1 MFRKSLSENAEKQS
15 VGLAGG
21 QLTGRGDCPHWTK
34 VIENSG
40 KFVVLMLFLGMVSF
54 LPPIE

>member
-21 QLTGRGDCPHWTK
+21 QLTGRGDCPHRRK
-34 VIENSG
+34 VTENWIKAAFYYG
-40 KFVVLMLFLGMVSF
+40 L
-54 LPPIE
+54 